1 MQRAPLFLLT
11 LTLAT
16 HCSEG
21 VTIVAQPAAK
31 LPVLVSS
38 AQTSASHADI
48 AVHAS
53 ADEKN
58 AAFAS
63 VVAAQV
69 SADVQ
74 GAPIL
79 DPLLVRP
86 HAGKGVDNV
95 SFALRAMNFYGADLK
110 AHTFK
115 IDMVMS
121 LRWTDPRVID
131 QIPDGL
137 DQLSMSWTQAKD
149 LIWMPGIVVSNRD
162 IEKYEIISASVTL
175 FRSGL
180 VNRVERAN
188 TRVMMK
194 YLLEE
199 YPFDSQRLALNIAS
213 SKYMMDELVLVP
225 DQRGAGVEEN
235 IWGLYDMESWHTNSF
250 ISHDGDLKKSRGSLV
265 VQVKRG
271 LDKYSQDH
279 LWPSFIVLMISWAVF
294 YFPFANQFIM
304 ARLALSILALL
315 TFTNLVVKSS
325 KELPGAAPFN
335 WNDLF
340 NQQIQTLMFLTIVL
354 NVCTEIAFH
363 QFHHEH
369 LARSMNHEA
378 KILVPLLSI
387 VNVLVIVV
395 GGQQHAVTLAN
406 AGYITKVFVA
416 LFFVGYITY
425 IVTGEYFMT
434 DKEREEDD
442 AAHDAGVKMDSAR
455 AVLAPSA
462 FAAMFGATAVVE
474 TIDVDAGC

>member
-1 MQRAPLFLLT
+1 MQRAPLFFLT

-16 HCSEG
+16 HCSEA
-21 VTIVAQPAAK
+21 VTIVAPSAAK
-31 LPVLVSS
+31 PPVLVSS

-48 AVHAS
+48 AVQAS
-53 ADEKN
+53 ADEKS
-58 AAFAS
+58 AAALS
-63 VVAAQV
+63 
-69 SADVQ
+69 
-74 GAPIL
+74 L
-79 DPLLVRP
+79 DPLFVRP
-86 HAGKGVDNV
+86 HAGKGVENV
-95 SFALRAMNFYGADLK
+95 TYALRAMNFYGADLK

-121 LRWTDPRVID
+121 LKWTDPRVIE

-194 YLLEE
+194 YMLEE
-199 YPFDSQRLALNIAS
+199 YPFDSQHLALNIAS
-213 SKYMMDELVLVP
+213 SKYMMDELVLLP
-225 DQRGAGVEEN
+225 DQKDAGVEEN
-235 IWGLYDMESWHTNSF
+235 IWGLYDMQSWHTKSF
-250 ISHDGDLKKSRGSLV
+250 VSHDGDLQKSRGSLV
-265 VQVKRG
+265 VEVKRG

-315 TFTNLVVKSS
+315 TFTNLVVKSC

-369 LARSMNHEA
+369 LARGMNHEA
-378 KILVPLLSI
+378 KVLVPILSI
-387 VNVLVIVV
+387 VNVVVIVV
-395 GGQQHAVTLAN
+395 GGQKHWITLVH
-406 AGYITKVFVA
+406 AGYITKVFVFLFA
-416 LFFVGYITY
+416 LCYIGYV
-425 IVTGEYFMT
+425 VTNEYCMT
-434 DKEREEDD
+434 AKEREEDEK
-442 AAHDAGVKMDSAR
+442 AHDAGVLADS
-455 AVLAPSA
+455 LSPNA
-462 FAAMFGATAVVE
+462 FTAMFGAQAVVE
-474 TIDVDAGC
+474 TVAVDADAGC